1 VALLFLLGTVFL
13 DRKAAP
19 PGAQTIRNR
28 EMSTLEE
35 LRKEFQ
41 PGGLVIFVDEDR
53 DPDYRSVVKILDR
66 DENSVFLWW
75 PLDGYCEEG
84 WYLLDWLIIRSIEVS
99 S

>member
-1 VALLFLLGTVFL
+1 
-13 DRKAAP
+13 
-19 PGAQTIRNR
+19 
-28 EMSTLEE
+28 MSTLEE